1 MIVVC
6 VCMSLLTCAQ
16 SCLTLCDHMDFSLP
30 GSSVHGILQAG
41 ILEWVASSYS
51 RDFLNPGIKPSSIVS
66 PALASGF
73 FSTGATWEAP
83 V

>member
-1 MIVVC
+1 MIVY
-6 VCMSLLTCAQ
+6 CMCMCLLMRAQLCLTC
-16 SCLTLCDHMDFSLP
+16 HNPMDFSLQ
-30 GSSVHGILQAG
+30 GSSVYGILQAG
-41 ILEWVASSYS
+41 IPEWVASSYS
-51 RDFLNPGIKPSSIVS
+51 RDFLNPGIEPASIVS